1 MGTYTLQATKSAIL
15 RYRNQTANDHTS
27 TTFSPQDDNDWCLVG
42 FEPTGSAR
50 FEVINSVEVN
60 IYNQRMKHGSATV
73 YIANADFDEKSVT
86 YLTFGG
92 AGSHSWEREMVFGGR
107 DTLGSIVR
115 PWMLT
120 TNDIP
125 ATWENT
131 FAANIVRFG
140 IALQAE
146 VADNSEWD
154 GYPIIPLKNANRP
167 YLTLKTSGVIPTTQC
182 SLRGGG
188 KTSENV
194 INRLLPCKISWS
206 IYTEDG
212 DRTAV
217 PIQQTSAII
226 KWHSE
231 SSSTEHTISVS
242 GNTASTTVP
251 ANTFPA
257 EKVYISGTVTLNTG
271 ATVALTEKSYYTGI
285 IPELNDEFASGG
297 NPTFG
302 QTLIIYGM
310 SPSNN
315 SNILKSNDTTF
326 RWEVNNGIQSRML
339 NGKLTQTSAIFKWR
353 DKGSTTEHTTS
364 LSGETSVV
372 TVPAGTFK
380 SDEIEWAVVAS
391 LNTGE
396 TITTEWLT
404 VTTTEP
410 KPATKII
417 SPKDTIVD
425 GSTGAPFAW
434 EYIITSGTPQ
444 YAFELQKSTDGTEW
458 TTLVAKTVSTETNTV
473 VPAAS
478 LTGGDMYWRV
488 RVYNNDDVA
497 SEWSDSAKV
506 LVVAA
511 PAAPGIVITSTAPR
525 FAIRWSSADQQ
536 GYEIA
541 VDGVTVLSRYGTAS
555 TYTYDDWLT
564 DGSHTVAVRVQNKYS
579 LWSEWST
586 IGLPIL
592 NTPGAAIYISSNAK
606 SEAPQFRIR
615 SSGYD
620 YYVIYRNSKRIAQ
633 IEPSF
638 LTTFTDNFA
647 NGENTYMVR
656 GGYNA
661 DGNYGESDETIILAN
676 YKTLSLYDTT
686 TRKRLSLGN
695 AKRQTRETNLT
706 ISRNATL
713 THYSGAQLPTAETG
727 QQRDRRYQFE
737 CAFSAMSES
746 GKAQKLEAMLGH
758 IVCVCDQYG
767 TALVGI
773 ASSAR
778 VTLSQF
784 MYSYTVSVD
793 EVDFDEVGANA

>member
-15 RYRNQTANDHTS
+15 RYNNQTANDHTS

-125 ATWENT
+125 ATWENA
-131 FAANIVRFG
+131 FAASIVRFG

-146 VADNSEWD
+146 AADNSEWD

-217 PIQQTSAII
+217 PIQQVSAII

-231 SSSTEHTISVS
+231 NSSTEHTISVS
-242 GNTASTTVP
+242 GNTASTIVP

-271 ATVALTEKSYYTGI
+271 ATVTLAEKSYYTGI

-380 SDEIEWAVVAS
+380 SDKIEWAVVAS

-458 TTLVAKTVSTETNTV
+458 TTLVAKTVSAETSTI

-497 SEWSDSAKV
+497 SEWSDPAKV

-511 PAAPGIVITSTAPR
+511 PAAPGIVITSDAPR
-525 FAIRWSSADQQ
+525 FSIRWSAADQQ
-536 GYEIA
+536 GYEVA
-541 VDGVTVLSRYGTAS
+541 VDGVTVLSRYGTVS
-555 TYTYDDWLT
+555 TYTYDDWLK

-586 IGLPIL
+586 AALPIL
-592 NTPGAAIYISSNAK
+592 NTSGATIVLGAKAAPVPQIRITSN
-606 SEAPQFRIR
+606 R
-615 SSGYD
+615 YD
-620 YYVIYRNSKRIAQ
+620 YYVVYRSGKRVAKVKPGI
-633 IEPSF
+633 

-647 NGENTYMVR
+647 NGENTYIVR
-656 GGYNA
+656 GGYDE
-661 DGNYGESDETIILAN
+661 DGNYGESAEITVTAGYD
-676 YKTLSLYDTT
+676 TLTLYDTVSG
-686 TRKRLSLGN
+686 KRLRLVG

-737 CAFSAMSES
+737 CAFSTRDERKNAE
-746 GKAQKLEAMLGH
+746 ALEAMLGH

-778 VTLSQF
+778 VTVSQF

-793 EVDFDEVGANA
+793 EVDFDEVTANAT

>member
-15 RYRNQTANDHTS
+15 RYNNQTANDHTS

-50 FEVINSVEVN
+50 FEIINSVEVN

-73 YIANADFDEKSVT
+73 YIANADFDEESVT
-86 YLTFGG
+86 YSTFGG

-206 IYTEDG
+206 SYTEDG

-231 SSSTEHTISVS
+231 NSSTEHTISVS
-242 GNTASTTVP
+242 GNTASTIVP

-271 ATVALTEKSYYTGI
+271 ATVTLAEKSYYTGI

-326 RWEVNNGIQSRML
+326 CWEVNNGIQSRML

-364 LSGETSVV
+364 LSGETSLV

-380 SDEIEWAVVAS
+380 SDKIEWAVVAN

-417 SPKDTIVD
+417 SPKETIVD

-458 TTLVAKTVSTETNTV
+458 TTLVAKTVSTETNTI

-488 RVYNNDDVA
+488 RVYNNDDIA
-497 SEWSDSAKV
+497 SDWSSPEKV

-511 PAAPGIVITSTAPR
+511 PTAPGIVITSTAPR
-525 FAIRWSSADQQ
+525 FAIRWSSSDQQ
-536 GYEIA
+536 GYEVA

-586 IGLPIL
+586 AALPIL

-615 SSGYD
+615 SRGYD

-713 THYSGAQLPTAETG
+713 THYSGAQLPTAEAG
-727 QQRDRRYQFE
+727 QQCDRRYQFE

-778 VTLSQF
+778 LAVSQF
-784 MYSYTVSVD
+784 LYSYTVSVD
-793 EVDFDEVGANA
+793 EVDFDEVTANA

>member
-15 RYRNQTANDHTS
+15 RYNNQTANDHTS
-27 TTFSPQDDNDWCLVG
+27 ATFAPQDDNDWCLVG
-42 FEPTGSAR
+42 FEPTGNTR

-92 AGSHSWEREMVFGGR
+92 VGSYLWEHKMVFGGR
-107 DTLGSIVR
+107 DTLGTIVR

-120 TNDIP
+120 TDDIP

-131 FAANIVRFG
+131 FAANIVRYG

-182 SLRGGG
+182 SLKGGG

-217 PIQQTSAII
+217 PIQQVSAII
-226 KWHSE
+226 RWHAE
-231 SSSTEHTISVS
+231 NSSTEHIINVTGS
-242 GNTASTTVP
+242 TASTTVP
-251 ANTFPA
+251 ASTFPA

-271 ATVALTEKSYYTGI
+271 ATVTLAEKSYYTGI

-297 NPTFG
+297 NPAFG

-326 RWEVNNGIQSRML
+326 RWEVNKGIQSRML
-339 NGKLTQTSAIFKWR
+339 NGTLTQTSAIFKWR
-353 DKGSTTEHTTS
+353 DKGDTTEHTTS
-364 LSGETSVV
+364 LSGATSLV
-372 TVPAGTFK
+372 TVPAGTFTADK
-380 SDEIEWAVVAS
+380 IEWAVVAS

-434 EYIITSGTPQ
+434 EYIITSGTQQ

-458 TTLVAKTVSTETNTV
+458 TTLVAKTISTETSTI
-473 VPAAS
+473 VPAAN

-488 RVYNNDDVA
+488 KVYNNDDIA
-497 SEWSDSAKV
+497 SDWSSPAKV

-511 PAAPGIVITSTAPR
+511 PTSPGIVITSAAPR
-525 FAIRWSSADQQ
+525 FAIRWSSPDQQ
-536 GYEIA
+536 GYEVA
-541 VDGVTVLSRYGTAS
+541 VDGVTVIGRYGTAN

-586 IGLPIL
+586 AALPIL
-592 NTPGAAIYISSNAK
+592 NTPGAVIIIGAK
-606 SEAPQFRIR
+606 ATPVPLIRINSR
-615 SSGYD
+615 GYD
-620 YYVIYRNSKRIAQ
+620 YYAIYRNGKKIAK
-633 IEPSF
+633 IKPDI
-638 LTTFTDNFA
+638 LTTFSDEFA
-647 NGENTYMVR
+647 NGKNVYIVR
-656 GGYNA
+656 GGYDE
-661 DGNYGESDETIILAN
+661 DGNYGESEEITVTAK
-676 YKTLSLYDTT
+676 YKTLTLYDTASG
-686 TRKRLSLGN
+686 KRIYLNN

-706 ISRNATL
+706 ISQNATL

-737 CAFSAMSES
+737 CAFSTRDERKNAE
-746 GKAQKLEAMLGH
+746 ALEAMLGH

-778 VTLSQF
+778 LVVSQF
-784 MYSYTVSVD
+784 LYSYTISVD
-793 EVDFDEVGANA
+793 EVDFDEVTANAT